1 MAGDF
6 MICRKELA
14 KSFERLK
21 VTSPGIS
28 TREDTSQYVTEF
40 NPKMLLKSRY
50 SLCEIKNKNHFWFK
64 TYKTFR
70 LPRKNK
76 KELKKVIG
84 DIAWIKLYRERNG
97 KQTISEAL
105 GKVSNNVA
113 QQRSVYAPYLLADDP
128 EVIRR

>member
-6 MICRKELA
+6 MICSKGFAESLNA
-14 KSFERLK
+14 MGLG
-21 VTSPGIS
+21 TDP
-28 TREDTSQYVTEF
+28 REDTNQYVTEF
-40 NPKMLLKSRY
+40 NPKFLL
-50 SLCEIKNKNHFWFK
+50 NKNYFWFK
-64 TYKTFR
+64 TYNTFR

-84 DIAWIKLYRERNG
+84 DTAWIKLYRERNG
-97 KQTISEAL
+97 KQKISEAL

-113 QQRSVYAPYLLADDP
+113 QQEFVYAPYLLADAP